1 MILKKE
7 EFIKRILEILEKKL
21 NKILPDEAT
30 LIEMEEMFDNFLN
43 DRLKGK
49 L

>member
-1 MILKKE
+1 MMIKKE
-7 EFIKRILEILEKKL
+7 EFIKRILVILEKKL
-21 NKILPDEAT
+21 NKFLPDEAP
-30 LIEMEEMFDNFLN
+30 LGEMEEMFDNFLA